1 MKLRHFYPCLLF
13 AGMAVTMASCSE
25 EASLTPGQGRNV
37 TMTVNISRMGDATRS
52 ILTEEAGDLKCT
64 WEASD
69 LVLVVDNAGNK
80 IGVLHLTSGAGEVN
94 ATFKGE
100 INTAVEGETKLGF
113 LYLGNKSE
121 EEIDALPNT
130 VVLSYAQQ
138 DGSLDWLSSHDF
150 FIGTQEVNITN
161 SYESVENVTLDRQ
174 LAFGKFEMQLP
185 EGVNYGGQD
194 ITVSGTGI
202 YTQASV
208 TMGGVTTFA
217 NAEGNDGVITIKP
230 VEESHGSYSSSFYL
244 TVLPNG
250 DEQIEPTFSVTIE
263 GTEYSCTLDP
273 RTWTASEFVRVDNA
287 DGTYSGIELGM
298 TAPAVDPQPGE
309 DNTVGPVIE
318 IEGKKYK
325 FVKGNLYYDIYDQSW
340 HLYDKET
347 HFNTVAGTSSFYEK
361 INLYQKGINGKGVS
375 DSNHII
381 DLFAWGA
388 TGLGDYD
395 TPGVSRAKLPD
406 VIRQGTAGESTWAGS
421 NWPSYN
427 TNTMDVNGNRN
438 ITDLWGSYTDTD
450 PIYDFGYAY
459 MQNGRPVGDTRTYV
473 TAPLAAYAY
482 ICDQSRS
489 FSQGCT
495 VKGAGLNGEDVKGAL
510 IILGVTTAAEAETKI
525 KGVGGSVKNLK
536 KLNVSVNNAGFD
548 FQITLPDYESI
559 EKLGAMFFALAG
571 SSNWLSGKQQLS
583 TDCGNYWTKDG
594 VTGSYSDANGYSFF
608 FRKSSSASEFH
619 WVVGRNG
626 VSKTRRTQNSVRLM
640 VEVED

>member
-13 AGMAVTMASCSE
+13 AGIAVTMASCSE
-25 EASLTPGQGRNV
+25 EATLTSGQGRNV

-52 ILTEEAGDLKCT
+52 ILSEEAGDLKCT

-69 LVLVVDNAGNK
+69 LVLVVDNVGNK
-80 IGVLHLTSGAGEVN
+80 LGVLHLTSGAGEVN
-94 ATFKGE
+94 ATFTGE
-100 INTAVEGETKLGF
+100 INTAAEGETKLGF
-113 LYLGNKSE
+113 LYLGSKTE
-121 EEIDALPNT
+121 EEIDELPNT
-130 VVLSYAQQ
+130 VTFSYAKQ

-150 FIGTQEVNITN
+150 FTGTQEVNITN
-161 SYESVENVTLDRQ
+161 SYVSVENVTLARQ
-174 LAFGKFEMQLP
+174 LAFGKFDIQLP
-185 EGVNYGGQD
+185 EGVNYEGQD

-208 TMGGVTTFA
+208 TMGGVATFS
-217 NAEGNDGVITIKP
+217 NTEENGGVITVKP
-230 VEESHGSYSSSFYL
+230 VTVSDGSYSSSFYL
-244 TVLPNG
+244 TVLPNSN
-250 DEQIEPTFSVTIE
+250 EQIEPTFSVSID

-273 RTWTASEFVRVDNA
+273 RTWTASEFVRAANG
-287 DGTYSGIELGM
+287 DGSFSGIKLEM
-298 TAPAVDPQPGE
+298 TPPTVDTGE

-318 IEGKKYK
+318 IDGKKYK
-325 FVKGNLYYDIYDQSW
+325 FVKGNLYYDMNDASW
-340 HLYDKET
+340 HLYEKET
-347 HFNTVAGTSSFYEK
+347 HFATLAGTSSFYEK
-361 INLYQKGINGKGVS
+361 INLYQKGINGKGIS

-388 TGLGDYD
+388 TGLGDASS
-395 TPGVSRAKLPD
+395 TARAKLPD

-421 NWPSYN
+421 NWPTYN
-427 TNTMDVNGNRN
+427 TNTMDVNGNAN
-438 ITDLWGSYTDTD
+438 ITDLWKLYTFED

-459 MQNGRPVGDTRTYV
+459 MQNGRPAGDSKTYV

-510 IILGVTTAAEAETKI
+510 IILGVTTAAEAQDKI
-525 KGVGGSVKNLK
+525 EAVGGSVKNLK

-571 SSNWLSGKQQLS
+571 SSNWMSGKQQLS

-594 VTGSYSDANGYSFF
+594 AKGSSSDANGYSFF

>member
-1 MKLRHFYPCLLF
+1 
-13 AGMAVTMASCSE
+13 MASCSE
-25 EASLTPGQGRNV
+25 ETTLTSGQGRNV
-37 TMTVNISRMGDATRS
+37 TMTVNISRQGDATRS
-52 ILTEEAGDLKCT
+52 ILTEEAGNLKCT

-80 IGVLHLTSGAGEVN
+80 IGVLHLTAGAGEVN

-100 INTAVEGETKLGF
+100 IKTSVVGDTQLGF
-113 LYLGNKSE
+113 LYLGPKTE
-121 EEIDALPNT
+121 EEINALTSP
-130 VVLSYAQQ
+130 VAFSFAEQ
-138 DGSLDWLSSHDF
+138 DGSLNWLSGHDF
-150 FIGTQEVNITN
+150 FTGSYDVEITN
-161 SYESVENVTLDRQ
+161 SYVNVEDVTLARQ
-174 LAFGKFEMQLP
+174 LAFGKFNMSLP
-185 EGVNYGGQD
+185 EGVTYGGED
-194 ITVSGTGI
+194 ITVSGKGI

-208 TMGGVTTFA
+208 TMGGVATFW
-217 NAEGNDGVITIKP
+217 NTEENDGVITVKLDA
-230 VEESHGSYSSSFYL
+230 ESDGSYSSSFYL

-250 DEQIEPTFSVTIE
+250 DEQIVPTFSVIIA
-263 GTEYSCTLDP
+263 GTKYSCTLDA
-273 RTWTASEFVRVDNA
+273 RTWTASEFVRVAND
-287 DGTYSGIELGM
+287 DGSFSGIELGM
-298 TAPAVDPQPGE
+298 TNPNVDPEPGD
-309 DNTVGPVIE
+309 DNTVGPTIE
-318 IEGKKYK
+318 IDGKKYK

-347 HFNTVAGTSSFYEK
+347 HYNTVAGTSSFYEK
-361 INLYQKGINGKGVS
+361 INLYQKGINGKGIS

-388 TGLGDYD
+388 TGLGDAAS
-395 TPGVSRAKLPD
+395 TARAKLPD

-421 NWPSYN
+421 NWPTYN
-427 TNTMDVNGNRN
+427 TNTMDVNGNAN
-438 ITDLWGSYTDTD
+438 ITDLWKSYTFEDA
-450 PIYDFGYAY
+450 IYDFGYAY
-459 MQNGRPVGDTRTYV
+459 MQNGRPAGDNRTYV

-482 ICDQSRS
+482 ICEQSRS

-510 IILGVTTAAEAETKI
+510 IILGVTTAAEAQEKI
-525 KGVGGSVKNLK
+525 EAVGGTVKNLK

-571 SSNWLSGKQQLS
+571 SSNWMSGKQQLS

-594 VTGSYSDANGYSFF
+594 AKGSSTDANGYSFF